1 MSTGPQETLERPGN
15 LPQREDG
22 HGGRPLEPGLLLI
35 FSSQKAM
42 QFSIPLDAVGMLLAG
57 RGDVGGLPVNDG
69 YMSRQHASVVFDGVR
84 WTVRDLGSR
93 NGTRVDGSACEPE
106 HTAEE
111 PRVLWLG
118 ESVFL
123 FCRDLGPHR
132 SHPMELAEGRVAGP
146 SLQAALALVAQAA
159 RHGST
164 LHVTGESGSGKE
176 HLARA
181 YHRASGSANGPF
193 VPVNC
198 AAIPESLAERLLFGA
213 KKGAFSGAEA
223 DAPGYVQAAN
233 GGTLFL
239 DEVAELPLGVQAKL
253 LRVLE
258 TGEVLRLG
266 DSRPV
271 VVDIR
276 ICSATHKQL
285 RDQVAAGRFREDL
298 YYRLGRP
305 VVAVPPLRERPEE
318 IPWLIEA
325 TLGDLHEKLRA
336 ESAFVEACLL
346 RRWPGNVR
354 ELILE
359 VRTAA
364 QVAMAAGAWIV
375 EARHLG
381 EAAGAT
387 LTPMVELLPPRK
399 GPAQLPD
406 RETIEEALRRS
417 GGKVATAARAL
428 GIHRT
433 QLRRWLAA
441 QQDGGE

>member
-1 MSTGPQETLERPGN
+1 MSAPQETLELPGN
-15 LPQREDG
+15 GPQREDG
-22 HGGRPLEPGLLLI
+22 GKPAAEPGLLLI

-42 QFSIPLDAVGMLLAG
+42 QFPIPLDRVGMLLAG
-57 RGDVGGLPVNDG
+57 RGDVGGMPVNDG
-69 YMSRQHASVVFDGVR
+69 YMSRQHASVVFDGAC

-93 NGTRVDGSACEPE
+93 NGTRVDGSSCQPE
-106 HTAEE
+106 LAVAE

-123 FCRDLGPHR
+123 FCRDLRAHR
-132 SHPMELAEGRVAGP
+132 AHPMELSEGRVAGP
-146 SLQAALALVAQAA
+146 KLQAALALVGQAA
-159 RHGST
+159 QHGTT

-181 YHRASGSANGPF
+181 FHRASSATGPF

-223 DAPGYVQAAN
+223 DALGYVQAAN

-239 DEVAELPLGVQAKL
+239 DEVAELPLSVQAKL

-266 DSRPV
+266 DSRPML
-271 VVDIR
+271 VDIR

-285 RDQVAAGRFREDL
+285 RDQVAAGHFREDL
-298 YYRLGRP
+298 YYRIGRP
-305 VVAVPPLRERPEE
+305 AVAVPPLRERPDE

-325 TLGDLHEKLRA
+325 TLAGLHEKLRA

-364 QVAMAAGAWIV
+364 QVAMAEDGFVV

-381 EAAGAT
+381 EVAGAT
-387 LTPMVELLPPRK
+387 LTPMAEVSPRK
-399 GPAQLPD
+399 SPAQLPD

-441 QQDGGE
+441 QQQQQQDGE